1 MDVTERDRLALAC
14 PATLREAGY
23 SVSDD
28 EADCRCPGPSWRT
41 RMAAMDA
48 EARQARAI
56 RSLSNLT
63 CEDVAMLLAALAR
76 TANG

>member
-1 MDVTERDRLALAC
+1 MDVTERDRLALEA
-14 PATLREAGY
+14 PVRLREAGY

-28 EADCRCPGPSWRT
+28 EADCRHPGPQWRA

-63 CEDVAMLLAALAR
+63 REDVAMLLAALAR